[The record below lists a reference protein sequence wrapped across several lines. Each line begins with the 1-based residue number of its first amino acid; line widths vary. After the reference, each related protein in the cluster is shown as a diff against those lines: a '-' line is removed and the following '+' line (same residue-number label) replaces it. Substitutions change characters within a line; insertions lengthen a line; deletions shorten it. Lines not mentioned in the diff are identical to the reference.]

1 MTLGIK
7 HHKLHPPPLPLKK
20 CNSMNLSTPLLRLKV
35 QSNQTVQIYLHA
47 NCEGSGL

>member
-1 MTLGIK
+1 MTPGINIINSI
-7 HHKLHPPPLPLKK
+7 HHAPPLKK

>member
-1 MTLGIK
+1 MTPGIK
-7 HHKLHPPPLPLKK
+7 HHRLHPSPPPLKK

-35 QSNQTVQIYLHA
+35 QSNQTVQINLHA